1 MVARLLA
8 DRAGEIRLDI
18 ARGKTLHAVAP
29 RRAVENLD
37 PDVDARAAA
46 TVQPVKSDMAVNRRA
61 RGRKFGMD
69 SQVGGDAVRR
79 KTLYHHLAAWG
90 PGLLVML
97 ADTDAGNVVT
107 AAQAGARWNF
117 RLLPLILALIPALY
131 LVQELAAR
139 LGLFAG
145 QGFGEMVRARFGKR
159 AALLALAGLA
169 LAAFGTLVTE
179 FTGVAG
185 VGELYGVSRAI
196 SLPAAAFALLA
207 VAATGSYRKVER
219 GALAIGL
226 FECAF
231 LVVAWKARPHPL
243 AVARD
248 FFRGPIA
255 DHDFLFLAAAIV
267 GAVFNP
273 WMIYYQQ
280 AATARRGIAPDEFGA
295 VRADTAVGAILTQA
309 LTGAVLI
316 AAAATLYAGD
326 RARSLTSIGEVCEAL
341 TGVLGRDNALL
352 VYSLGVLGASF
363 AAAIVA
369 SLALSW
375 GVAEVFS
382 APRGK
387 RSGAE
392 AGLFDSRRFMVLYM
406 VSVGAAATLVG
417 LARDLVW
424 MNIVAQV
431 ANALLF
437 PLIVGLLIALAAS
450 ALAPP
455 LRLRGPRLAV
465 MVFLAASVAAIGAVG
480 AAAAF
485 F

>member
-1 MVARLLA
+1 M
-8 DRAGEIRLDI
+8 DSPAG
-18 ARGKTLHAVAP
+18 G
-29 RRAVENLD
+29 
-37 PDVDARAAA
+37 AAA
-46 TVQPVKSDMAVNRRA
+46 
-61 RGRKFGMD
+61 
-69 SQVGGDAVRR
+69 RR
-79 KTLYHHLAAWG
+79 KTLFHHLAAWG

-117 RLLPLILALIPALY
+117 RMLPLILALIPALY

-159 AALLALAGLA
+159 MALLALAGLA

-185 VGELYGVSRAI
+185 VGELYGIPRDV
-196 SLPAAAFALLA
+196 SLPFAAFALLA
-207 VAATGSYRKVER
+207 VAVTGSYRKVER
-219 GALAIGL
+219 GALAVGL

-231 LVVAWKARPHPL
+231 LVVAWKARPDPV

-248 FFRGPIA
+248 FFHGPIA
-255 DHDFLFLAAAIV
+255 DRDFLFLAAAIV

-280 AATARRGIAPDEFGA
+280 AATVRRGIAPEEFNA
-295 VRADTAVGAILTQA
+295 VRADTAAGAVLTQA
-309 LTGAVLI
+309 LMGAVLV

-326 RARSLTSIGEVCEAL
+326 RARSLSSIGEVGEAL
-341 TGVLGRDNALL
+341 TGALGRDNALL

-382 APRGK
+382 APGRRK
-387 RSGAE
+387 SGAE
-392 AGLFDSRRFMVLYM
+392 AGLFDSRRFMALYM
-406 VSVGAAATLVG
+406 VSVGVAAALVG
-417 LARDLVW
+417 FSRDLVW
-424 MNIVAQV
+424 LNIAAQV

-437 PLIVGLLIALAAS
+437 PLIVGLLVALAAT
-450 ALAPP
+450 ALSPS
-455 LRLRGPRLAV
+455 LRLRGLRLAV
-465 MVFLAASVAAIGAVG
+465 MVVLAASVAAIGAVG
-480 AAAAF
+480 GVAAF
-485 F
+485 L

>member
-1 MVARLLA
+1 M
-8 DRAGEIRLDI
+8 DSEAG
-18 ARGKTLHAVAP
+18 G
-29 RRAVENLD
+29 
-37 PDVDARAAA
+37 AAA
-46 TVQPVKSDMAVNRRA
+46 K
-61 RGRKFGMD
+61 
-69 SQVGGDAVRR
+69 R
-79 KTLYHHLAAWG
+79 KTIFHHLAAWG

-145 QGFGEMVRARFGKR
+145 QGFGEMVRARFGRK

-169 LAAFGTLVTE
+169 LATFGTLVTE

-185 VGELYGVSRAI
+185 VGELYGLPRDV
-196 SLPAAAFALLA
+196 SLPLAAFALLA
-207 VAATGSYRKVER
+207 VAATGSYRKVEQ
-219 GALAIGL
+219 GALSVGL

-231 LVVAWKARPHPL
+231 LIVAWKARPHPM
-243 AVARD
+243 AVVHD
-248 FFRGPIA
+248 FFHAPIG
-255 DHDFLFLAAAIV
+255 DPDFLFLAAAIV
-267 GAVFNP
+267 GSVFNP

-280 AATARRGIAPDEFGA
+280 AATARRKIAPEEFNS
-295 VRADTAVGAILTQA
+295 VRADTALGAILTQA
-309 LTGAVLI
+309 LTGAVLV
-316 AAAATLYAGD
+316 AAAAALYTGD
-326 RARSLTSIGEVCEAL
+326 RGRSLASIGEVGEAL
-341 TGVLGRDNALL
+341 TGALGRDNALL

-382 APRGK
+382 VPNK
-387 RSGAE
+387 ELHGAE
-392 AGLFDSRRFMVLYM
+392 AGLFDSRRFMALYT
-406 VSVGAAATLVG
+406 VSVGAAAALVG
-417 LARDLVW
+417 FAHDLVW
-424 MNIVAQV
+424 VNIATQV

-437 PLIVGLLIALAAS
+437 PLIVGLLIALAAK

-455 LRLRGPRLAV
+455 LRLRGPRLAI
-465 MVFLAASVAAIGAVG
+465 MIFFTASVAAIGVVG
-480 AAAAF
+480 AVAAF
-485 F
+485 L

>member
-1 MVARLLA
+1 
-8 DRAGEIRLDI
+8 
-18 ARGKTLHAVAP
+18 
-29 RRAVENLD
+29 
-37 PDVDARAAA
+37 
-46 TVQPVKSDMAVNRRA
+46 
-61 RGRKFGMD
+61 MD
-69 SQVGGDAVRR
+69 SEASGGAARR
-79 KTLYHHLAAWG
+79 GNILHHLAAWG

-107 AAQAGARWNF
+107 AAQAGARWEF

-145 QGFGEMVRARFGKR
+145 QGFGEMIRARFGKR

-185 VGELYGVSRAI
+185 IGELYGVPRGI
-196 SLPAAAFALLA
+196 SLPLAAFALLA
-207 VAATGSYRKVER
+207 VAATGSYRKVEQ
-219 GALAIGL
+219 GALSIGL

-231 LVVAWKARPHPL
+231 LIVAWKARPHPM

-248 FFRGPIA
+248 FFHAPIGNPN
-255 DHDFLFLAAAIV
+255 FLFLAAAIV
-267 GAVFNP
+267 GSVFNP

-280 AATARRGIAPDEFGA
+280 AATARRRIQPEEFGA
-295 VRADTAVGAILTQA
+295 VRADTAAGAVLTQA
-309 LTGAVLI
+309 LTGAVLV
-316 AAAATLYAGD
+316 AAAAALYPGD
-326 RARSLTSIGEVCEAL
+326 HGRSLASIGEVGEAL

-382 APRGK
+382 RPGRTSRG
-387 RSGAE
+387 GG
-392 AGLFDSRRFMVLYM
+392 AGLFDSRRFMALYV
-406 VSVGAAATLVG
+406 VSVGAAAALVG
-417 LARDLVW
+417 VSHDLVW
-424 MNIVAQV
+424 LNIATQV

-437 PLIVGLLIALAAS
+437 PLIVGLLIALAAK

-455 LRLRGPRLAV
+455 LRLRGLRLAV
-465 MVFLAASVAAIGAVG
+465 MVFLAVSVAAIGAVG

-485 F
+485 I

>member
-1 MVARLLA
+1 MDLEAGGGGAR
-8 DRAGEIRLDI
+8 RGDI
-18 ARGKTLHAVAP
+18 L
-29 RRAVENLD
+29 
-37 PDVDARAAA
+37 
-46 TVQPVKSDMAVNRRA
+46 
-61 RGRKFGMD
+61 
-69 SQVGGDAVRR
+69 
-79 KTLYHHLAAWG
+79 HHLAAWG

-169 LAAFGTLVTE
+169 LATFGTLVTE

-185 VGELYGVSRAI
+185 VGELYGVPRVI

-207 VAATGSYRKVER
+207 VAATGSYRKIER
-219 GALAIGL
+219 GALAVGL

-231 LVVAWKARPHPL
+231 LVVAWKVRPHPM
-243 AVARD
+243 AVVRD
-248 FFRGPIA
+248 FFHAPIA
-255 DHDFLFLAAAIV
+255 DPTFLFLAAAIV

-280 AATARRGIAPDEFGA
+280 AATVRRKIAPEEFGA
-295 VRADTAVGAILTQA
+295 VRADTAVGAVLTQA
-309 LTGAVLI
+309 LTGAVLV
-316 AAAATLYAGD
+316 AAAAALYAGD
-326 RARSLTSIGEVCEAL
+326 RSRSLASIGEVGEAL
-341 TGVLGRDNALL
+341 IGVLGRDNALL

-375 GVAEVFS
+375 GVAEVLS
-382 APRGK
+382 PPGRK
-387 RSGAE
+387 SHGAE
-392 AGLFDSRRFMVLYM
+392 AGLFDSRRFMALY
-406 VSVGAAATLVG
+406 VASVGAAAALV
-417 LARDLVW
+417 AASRDLVW
-424 MNIVAQV
+424 LNIATQV

-437 PLIVGLLIALAAS
+437 PLIVGLLIALAAK

-465 MVFLAASVAAIGAVG
+465 MVFLAMSVAAIGAVG
-480 AAAAF
+480 AAAALF
-485 F
+485 WP